1 MRTTCAAL
9 LGAALM
15 IAALACSGPESTP
28 SPFRDKRLPLE
39 RRVADLIFR
48 MHPDEKLVLVRGAE
62 AGVIP
67 ENKRLGIPAMRA
79 VDGVMGISAKDDS
92 GTPVTATAFPVNTA
106 LAATWNAGLLDQVGV
121 VIAQQAHALQ
131 RDQVL
136 GPVVDMVRSP
146 LSGRVFEGYGEDPFL
161 ASQMADSYISG
172 VQGEGE
178 MATAIFDGGDLDSRA
193 AREYDLRPLEAAVS
207 EAGVWA
213 VKAQDISVRDFI
225 TGELGFK
232 GFTMTPPDER
242 PEVIDAQL
250 HGILRAMF
258 ANGIMDR
265 ERAAETPRMPTAV
278 ETPAQRTIARVA
290 ADQSIVLLKND
301 GDILPLS
308 SARIRSIAV
317 FGPNAQANRMAG
329 GRYTVTAHYGRT
341 PFEALHLL
349 LGGTI
354 TAPASPADAAK
365 SDVAIVFAGTGAETE
380 NDGRDRTSLNLPAGQ
395 DELIAAVAKANPKT
409 IVVIN
414 SGSVVAMN
422 KWAGK
427 VPAILQAWFGGEE
440 GGNAIADI
448 LTGEVEPSGRLP
460 ITIPASPK
468 DVPPEDSG
476 LFAGY
481 RWFDRKG
488 IEPLFP
494 FGHGLSYT
502 RFEYSNLTVT
512 PPHVS
517 QGQFVSVGLTVKNVG
532 SREGRE
538 TVQLYLHATKSADS
552 IERPVQEL
560 KAFQQIAL
568 DPGQAKRIN
577 FTLSDLVT
585 EYFDEHRHDWAQDQA
600 EFEVRAGSSSRDIR
614 ATAAFSVSE

>member
-1 MRTTCAAL
+1 VAL
-9 LGAALM
+9 VSATFALF
-15 IAALACSGPESTP
+15 ALACSGPESTP

-39 RRVADLIFR
+39 RRVADLMFR
-48 MHPDEKLVLVRGAE
+48 MHPDDKIGLVRGAE
-62 AGVIP
+62 AGSIP

-79 VDGVMGISAKDDS
+79 VVGAMGISAKDDS
-92 GTPVTATAFPVNTA
+92 GTPITATAFPANIG
-106 LAATWNAGLLDQVGV
+106 LAATWNMGLLDQVGV
-121 VIAQQAHALQ
+121 VIAQQAHSLR

-136 GPVVDMVRSP
+136 GPIVDMVRSP

-161 ASQMADSYISG
+161 ASQMSDSYISG

-178 MATAIFDGGDLDSRA
+178 IATAIFGGGDLDSRVA
-193 AREYDLRPLEAAVS
+193 HEYDLRPLEAAVS

-213 VKAQDISVRDFI
+213 VKAPDQSVRDFI

-232 GFTMTPPDER
+232 GFAMTAPDEK
-242 PEVIDAQL
+242 PEVLDAQVR
-250 HGILRAMF
+250 GILRAMF

-265 ERAAETPRMPTAV
+265 ERPRQAPRIPTEV
-278 ETPAQRTIARVA
+278 ETPANRTIARVA

-301 GDILPLS
+301 GDILPLTA
-308 SARIRSIAV
+308 ARVRSIAV
-317 FGPNAQANRMAG
+317 FGPNARANRMAG
-329 GRYTVTAHYGRT
+329 GSYTVTAHYGRT
-341 PFEALHLL
+341 PLEALHLL
-349 LGGTI
+349 LGDI
-354 TAPASPADAAK
+354 VTAPSSPADAAK

-380 NDGRDRTSLNLPAGQ
+380 SEGRDRTSLNLPAGQ

-414 SGSVVAMN
+414 SGSAVAMS

-448 LTGEVEPSGRLP
+448 LTGEVNPSGRLP
-460 ITIPASPK
+460 ITIPAAAK
-468 DVPPEDSG
+468 DLPPDDSG
-476 LFAGY
+476 LFPGY

-488 IEPLFP
+488 IAPLFP

-517 QGQFVSVGLTVKNVG
+517 GGQFVSVGLTVKNVG
-532 SREGRE
+532 PREGRE
-538 TVQLYLHATKSADS
+538 TVQIYLHATKSADS

-568 DPGQAKRIN
+568 EAGQSKRLS

-585 EYFDEHRHDWAQDQA
+585 QYFDEHRHDWAQDQA

-614 ATAAFSVSE
+614 ATATFSVSE